1 MLLVVGR
8 IGRAHG
14 VLGEATI
21 EVRTDVPDERF
32 YIGAKLIT
40 DPESAGPLTI
50 TAARD
55 HNGILLLKFAE
66 ANNRNEIEKLRD
78 TLLKA
83 EVDMSQENLHEDE
96 FHVQQLIGLKVET
109 DEGLHVGILTD
120 VLNLPGQDLLAVE
133 TDKGEILIPFV
144 YEIVPDIDL
153 ESGIVTIVPPP
164 GLLNADEAIVA
175 GSRDEVDQAQESQ
188 SSTQPGGAQ

>member
-32 YIGAKLIT
+32 YIGAKLLT
-40 DPESAGPLTI
+40 EPEGNGPLTI
-50 TAARD
+50 TSARD

-66 ANNRNEIEKLRD
+66 AHDRTTIEKLRD

-96 FHVQQLIGLKVET
+96 FHVQQLIGLKVLT
-109 DEGLHVGILTD
+109 DDGVEVGTLTD

-133 TDKGEILIPFV
+133 TANGEILIPFV

-164 GLLNADEAIVA
+164 GLLNSADAILAVA
-175 GSRDEVDQAQESQ
+175 EGSAEGSAERESHDE
-188 SSTQPGGAQ
+188 

>member
-32 YIGAKLIT
+32 YIGAKLFT
-40 DPESAGPLTI
+40 DPESSGPLTI
-50 TAARD
+50 TSARD
-55 HNGILLLKFAE
+55 HNGILLLKFEE

-96 FHVQQLIGLKVET
+96 FHVQQLIGLRVET
-109 DEGLHVGILTD
+109 DSGLIVGTLTD

-133 TDKGEILIPFV
+133 TEQGEILIPFV
-144 YEIVPDIDL
+144 YEIVPDINL
-153 ESGIVTIVPPP
+153 ETGIVTIVPPP
-164 GLLNADEAIVA
+164 GLLNGDEAVIA
-175 GSRDEVDQAQESQ
+175 GERDE
-188 SSTQPGGAQ
+188 

>member
-32 YIGAKLIT
+32 YIGAKLFT
-40 DPESAGPLTI
+40 EPENSGPLTI
-50 TAARD
+50 SSARD
-55 HNGILLLKFAE
+55 HNGILLLKFEE
-66 ANNRNEIEKLRD
+66 ANSRTEIEKLRD

-96 FHVQQLIGLKVET
+96 FHVQQLIGLKVVT
-109 DEGLHVGILTD
+109 DEGVLVGTLTD

-133 TDKGEILIPFV
+133 SQQGEVLIPFV
-144 YEIVPDIDL
+144 HEIVPDINL
-153 ESGIVTIVPPP
+153 ESGIVTIVAPP
-164 GLLNADEAIVA
+164 GLLNSDEAIIA
-175 GSRDEVDQAQESQ
+175 GERDE
-188 SSTQPGGAQ
+188 

>member
-32 YIGAKLIT
+32 FIGAKLFT
-40 DPESAGPLTI
+40 DPESVGPLTI
-50 TAARD
+50 TSARD

-66 ANNRNEIEKLRD
+66 ANDRNTVEKLRD

-83 EVDMSQENLHEDE
+83 EVDMSEENLHEDE
-96 FHVQQLIGLKVET
+96 FHVQQLIGLTVET
-109 DEGLHVGILTD
+109 DEGIHVGILTD
-120 VLNLPGQDLLAVE
+120 VLNLPGQDLLSVKTE
-133 TDKGEILIPFV
+133 HGEILIPFV
-144 YEIVPDIDL
+144 YEIVPEIDL
-153 ESGIVTIVPPP
+153 EKGKVIIVPPP
-164 GLLNADEAIVA
+164 GLLNSAEAIEAVGDKD
-175 GSRDEVDQAQESQ
+175 GSGEEDE
-188 SSTQPGGAQ
+188 

>member
-32 YIGAKLIT
+32 YIGAKLFT
-40 DPESAGPLTI
+40 DPESSGPLTI
-50 TAARD
+50 ASARD
-55 HNGILLLKFAE
+55 HNGILLLKFDE
-66 ANNRNEIEKLRD
+66 ANNRNEIERLRD

-109 DEGLHVGILTD
+109 EDGEHVGVLTD

-133 TDKGEILIPFV
+133 TDSGEILIPFV
-144 YEIVPDIDL
+144 HEIVPEIDL
-153 ESGIVTIVPPP
+153 ESGVVTIVPPP
-164 GLLNADEAIVA
+164 GLLNSNEAVIA
-175 GSRDEVDQAQESQ
+175 GERDE
-188 SSTQPGGAQ
+188 

>member
-32 YIGAKLIT
+32 YIGAKLET
-40 DPESAGPLTI
+40 EPESVGPLTI

-66 ANNRNEIEKLRD
+66 ANSRNEIEKFRD

-96 FHVQQLIGLKVET
+96 FHVQQLIGLKVQT
-109 DEGLHVGILTD
+109 DGGVHVGTLTD

-133 TDKGEILIPFV
+133 TENGEILIPFV
-144 YEIVPDIDL
+144 YEIVPEIDL
-153 ESGIVTIVPPP
+153 ESGVVTIVPPP
-164 GLLNADEAIVA
+164 GLLNSADAIIA
-175 GSRDEVDQAQESQ
+175 GNDEIEE
-188 SSTQPGGAQ
+188 GE

>member
-32 YIGAKLIT
+32 YIGAKLFT

-55 HNGILLLKFAE
+55 QNGILLLKFAE

-83 EVDMSQENLHEDE
+83 EVDMSHENLHEDE

-109 DEGLHVGILTD
+109 DEGIHVGTLTD

-133 TDKGEILIPFV
+133 TDNGEVLIPFV
-144 YEIVPDIDL
+144 YEIVPEIDL
-153 ESGIVTIVPPP
+153 ETGIVTIIPPP
-164 GLLNADEAIVA
+164 GLLNADEAEVG
-175 GSRDEVDQAQESQ
+175 GSRDE
-188 SSTQPGGAQ
+188 

>member
-32 YIGAKLIT
+32 YIGAKLFT
-40 DPESAGPLTI
+40 DPESSGPLTI
-50 TAARD
+50 TSARD
-55 HNGILLLKFAE
+55 HNGILLLKFEE

-96 FHVQQLIGLKVET
+96 FHVQQLIGLRVET
-109 DEGLHVGILTD
+109 ESGLIVGTLTD

-133 TDKGEILIPFV
+133 TEQGEILIPFV
-144 YEIVPDIDL
+144 YEIVPDINL
-153 ESGIVTIVPPP
+153 ETGIVTIVPPP
-164 GLLNADEAIVA
+164 GLLNGDEAVIA
-175 GSRDEVDQAQESQ
+175 GERDE
-188 SSTQPGGAQ
+188 

>member
-1 MLLVVGR
+1 MLLTVGR

-32 YIGAKLIT
+32 YIGAKLFT

-50 TAARD
+50 TSLRD
-55 HNGILLLKFAE
+55 HNGILLMKFAQ
-66 ANNRNEIEKLRD
+66 ANSRNEIEKLRD

-96 FHVQQLIGLKVET
+96 FHVQQLIGLTVVT
-109 DEGLHVGILTD
+109 DTGVHIGTLTD

-133 TDKGEILIPFV
+133 SARGEVLVPFV

-153 ESGIVTIVPPP
+153 DAGVVTIVPPP
-164 GLLNADEAIVA
+164 GLLNSEEALIA
-175 GSRDEVDQAQESQ
+175 GERDE
-188 SSTQPGGAQ
+188 

>member
-32 YIGAKLIT
+32 YIGAKLFT
-40 DPESAGPLTI
+40 DPEGAGPLTI
-50 TAARD
+50 TSARD

-83 EVDMSQENLHEDE
+83 DVDMSQENLHEDE

-109 DEGLHVGILTD
+109 DEGVHVGALTD

-133 TDKGEILIPFV
+133 TENGEVLIPFV
-144 YEIVPDIDL
+144 YEIVPDINL
-153 ESGIVTIVPPP
+153 ETGIITIVPPA
-164 GLLNADEAIVA
+164 GLLNPAEAIEA
-175 GSRDEVDQAQESQ
+175 GSRDE
-188 SSTQPGGAQ
+188 

>member
-32 YIGAKLIT
+32 YIGAKLMT
-40 DPESAGPLTI
+40 EPESVGPLTI

-66 ANNRNEIEKLRD
+66 ANSRNEIEKFRD

-96 FHVQQLIGLKVET
+96 FHVQQLIGLKVQT
-109 DEGLHVGILTD
+109 DEGVHVGTLTD

-133 TDKGEILIPFV
+133 TENGEILIPFV
-144 YEIVPDIDL
+144 YEIVPEIDL
-153 ESGIVTIVPPP
+153 ENSLITIVPPP
-164 GLLNADEAIVA
+164 GLLNSADAIIA
-175 GSRDEVDQAQESQ
+175 GNNEIEE
-188 SSTQPGGAQ
+188 GE